1 MPTSLTTCLPPSFE
15 RNNDAMEVFLVN
27 SVENYLKELMF
38 TIANIVLEESQSVQI
53 GKEEERY
60 DTYWEK
66 KTAYLTLII

>member
-1 MPTSLTTCLPPSFE
+1 
-15 RNNDAMEVFLVN
+15 MEAFLVN
-27 SVENYLKELMF
+27 SVENYLKEIMF

-53 GKEEERY
+53 GKEEERH